1 MKIASIA
8 TFFAVAASSLQM
20 GSAYE
25 RELNDERRLGMG
37 KYSGHATSKFGKYD
51 DIRTRCCTEDPEQ
64 PLCKC
69 PVRNFDGW
77 GGWWNFKAKWE
88 DKCETSIF
96 AKSSIAAFASS
107 NPDFSILADLLKEY
121 NLVEPLSGKGP
132 FTVFAPTN
140 DAFND
145 LLKKVDLGD
154 IDVAAVLTY
163 HVIAGSAIKAADLN
177 GSQTPGTFNGASIE
191 IIKTTT
197 TDENDKKIVDVKITD
212 STGGIATVVS
222 ADNEASNGVIHA
234 IDQVLIPPDQS
245 TESQSSVEFGK

>member
-1 MKIASIA
+1 MKTASVA
-8 TFFAVAASSLQM
+8 TFFAVAACSSQIS
-20 GSAYE
+20 SAYE
-25 RELNDERRLGMG
+25 RKLNDERRLGMG

-69 PVRNFDGW
+69 PVRNFEGW

-88 DKCETSIF
+88 DKCDTTIF

-140 DAFND
+140 AAFND
-145 LLKKVDLGD
+145 LLKNVDLGD
-154 IDVAAVLTY
+154 IDVAAVLKY
-163 HVIAGSAIKAADLN
+163 HVVEGSAIKAADFKD
-177 GSQTPGTFNGASIE
+177 GQTPETLNGASILVDTATGVE
-191 IIKTTT
+191 IK
-197 TDENDKKIVDVKITD
+197 D
-212 STGGIATVVS
+212 STGVPAKVVI
-222 ADNEASNGVIHA
+222 ADNEASNGVVHV
-234 IDQVLIPPDQS
+234 IDKVLIPDLSSRSS
-245 TESQSSVEFGK
+245 TSVEYGK

>member
-1 MKIASIA
+1 MKQNKMKIASIA
-8 TFFAVAASSLQM
+8 TFFAVAASSSQM

-69 PVRNFDGW
+69 PVRNFEGW

-88 DKCETSIF
+88 DKCKTSIF
-96 AKSSIAAFASS
+96 AKSSISAFASS

-140 DAFND
+140 AAFND
-145 LLKKVDLGD
+145 LLKNVDLGD
-154 IDVAAVLTY
+154 IDVAAVLKY
-163 HVIAGSAIKAADLN
+163 HVVEGSAIKAADFKD
-177 GSQTPGTFNGASIE
+177 GQTPETLNGASILVDTATGVE
-191 IIKTTT
+191 IK
-197 TDENDKKIVDVKITD
+197 D
-212 STGGIATVVS
+212 STGVPAKVVI
-222 ADNEASNGVIHA
+222 ADNEASNGVVHV
-234 IDQVLIPPDQS
+234 IDKVLIPDLSSRSS
-245 TESQSSVEFGK
+245 TSVEYGK

>member
-1 MKIASIA
+1 MKTASVA
-8 TFFAVAASSLQM
+8 TSFAVVACSSQM

-37 KYSGHATSKFGKYD
+37 KYSGHAISKFGKYD
-51 DIRTRCCTEDPEQ
+51 DIRTRCCTKDPEQ

-69 PVRNFDGW
+69 PVRNFEGW

-88 DKCETSIF
+88 DKCDTTIF

-107 NPDFSILADLLKEY
+107 NPDFSILAGLLKEY

-140 DAFND
+140 DAFTE
-145 LLKKVDLGD
+145 LLEKVDLGD
-154 IDVAAVLTY
+154 IDVAAVLKY
-163 HVIAGSAIKAADLN
+163 HVIVGSAIKAADLN

-222 ADNEASNGVIHA
+222 ADNEASNGVVHA
-234 IDQVLIPPDQS
+234 IDRVLIPPDLS

>member
-1 MKIASIA
+1 MKTASVA
-8 TFFAVAASSLQM
+8 TSFAVAACSSQM

-37 KYSGHATSKFGKYD
+37 KYSGHAISKFGKYD
-51 DIRTRCCTEDPEQ
+51 DIRTRCCTKDPEQ

-69 PVRNFDGW
+69 PVRNFEGW
-77 GGWWNFKAKWE
+77 GGWWDFKDKWE
-88 DKCETSIF
+88 DKCDTTIF

-107 NPDFSILADLLKEY
+107 NPDFSILAGLLKEY

-140 DAFND
+140 DAFTE
-145 LLKKVDLGD
+145 LLEKVDLGD
-154 IDVAAVLTY
+154 IDVAAVLKY
-163 HVIAGSAIKAADLN
+163 HVIVGSAIKAADLN

-197 TDENDKKIVDVKITD
+197 TDESDKKIVDVKITD
-212 STGGIATVVS
+212 STGVPAKVVI
-222 ADNEASNGVIHA
+222 ADNEASNGVVHA
-234 IDQVLIPPDQS
+234 IDKVLIPDLSSGSS
-245 TESQSSVEFGK
+245 TSVEYGK